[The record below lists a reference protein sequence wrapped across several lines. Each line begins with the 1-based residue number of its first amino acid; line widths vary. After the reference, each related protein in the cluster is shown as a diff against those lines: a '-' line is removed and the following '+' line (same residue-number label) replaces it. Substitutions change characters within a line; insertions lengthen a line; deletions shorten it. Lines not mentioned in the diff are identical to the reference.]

1 MWSKL
6 KFLLRYTHRYRWWY
20 AGGIVFLALTIWASV
35 TIPEYI
41 QKSIDA
47 IALGRVDSSG
57 DFYQYVGL
65 ILLLALGLMVVRSLS
80 RVLFFVPGRLVERQ
94 LKGELFRK
102 LSTFGKAYY
111 DANSSGS
118 IISRINND
126 INGVRMITGFGLL
139 QIGNILFSLS
149 VTPYKMW
156 AMSPT
161 LTLYCMVPLV
171 VIFII
176 VRFGMVIM
184 VKNTHLRMEAL
195 QRLSGRTV
203 SFLSGNAVIKSYN
216 IHHWAEDKVEE
227 ENVSLLGFTLKIAWI
242 RSFIMPL
249 LGSMEQVLKIVVLF
263 AGGLLVIS
271 GEFTIGQLTEYI
283 AYAALLTHPI
293 MGLGWVLTVFQQGF
307 VGITS
312 LQTIMNRKGEDDD
325 KPALAAEQ
333 RAHLL
338 DEGVHATDLTF
349 QYHNGDAPVLK
360 DLNFRIKP
368 GQVVGITGPLGAGKS
383 TLVNLLNGYLKP
395 EAGQLFY
402 GATDAAGLRGQDVRT
417 RVRTVSQ
424 DVFLFS
430 DTVENNIA
438 FGKELQVDPPE
449 IKKAVFRS
457 ALADE
462 LDRFPKKE
470 QTMVGE
476 KGIMLSGGQ
485 KQRIS
490 LARALYAPGQ
500 LLVLDDVFSAVD
512 ADTERFLIKQLFENK
527 VASMLVLVSNRMSV
541 LERCDFNLVLEDG
554 RLTAMGTHE
563 ELLQKSDFY
572 RTTQKVQEGGEQ

>member
-20 AGGIVFLALTIWASV
+20 SGGIVFLALTIWASV

-65 ILLLALGLMVVRSLS
+65 ILLLALGLIVVRSLS

-94 LKGELFRK
+94 LKGEMFRK

-333 RAHLL
+333 KAHLL
-338 DEGVHATDLTF
+338 DEGLHATDLTF

-402 GATDAAGLRGQDVRT
+402 GATDAAGLRGQDVRS

>member
-94 LKGELFRK
+94 LKGEMFRK

-283 AYAALLTHPI
+283 AYAALLTQPI

-349 QYHNGDAPVLK
+349 QYHNGEAPVLK

-462 LDRFPKKE
+462 LARFPKKE

-512 ADTERFLIKQLFENK
+512 ADTERFLIKQLFDNK

-572 RTTQKVQEGGEQ
+572 RTTQKVQEGGGQ

>member
-6 KFLLRYTHRYRWWY
+6 NFLLRYTHRYRWWY

-94 LKGELFRK
+94 LKGEMFRK

-333 RAHLL
+333 KAHLL
-338 DEGVHATDLTF
+338 DEGLHATDLTF

-438 FGKELQVDPPE
+438 FGKDLQVDPPE

-512 ADTERFLIKQLFENK
+512 ADTERFLIKQLFDNK

>member
-20 AGGIVFLALTIWASV
+20 SGGIVFLALTIWASV

-325 KPALAAEQ
+325 KPALSAEQ
-333 RAHLL
+333 KAHLL
-338 DEGVHATDLTF
+338 DEGLHATDLTF

>member
-94 LKGELFRK
+94 LKGEMFRK

-312 LQTIMNRKGEDDD
+312 IQTIMNRKGEDDD

-333 RAHLL
+333 KAHLL
-338 DEGVHATDLTF
+338 DEGLHATDLTF

-438 FGKELQVDPPE
+438 FGKDLQVDPPE

-512 ADTERFLIKQLFENK
+512 ADTERFLIKQLFDNK

>member
-6 KFLLRYTHRYRWWY
+6 NFLLRYTHRYRWWY

-94 LKGELFRK
+94 LKGEMFRK

-333 RAHLL
+333 KAHLL
-338 DEGVHATDLTF
+338 DEGLHATDLTF

-438 FGKELQVDPPE
+438 FGKDLQVDPPE

-512 ADTERFLIKQLFENK
+512 ADTERFLIKQLFDNK

-572 RTTQKVQEGGEQ
+572 RTTQKVQEGGGQ

>member
-325 KPALAAEQ
+325 KPALAAAQ
-333 RAHLL
+333 KAHLL
-338 DEGVHATDLTF
+338 DEGLHATDLTF

-512 ADTERFLIKQLFENK
+512 ADTERFLIKQLFDNK

>member
-94 LKGELFRK
+94 LKGEMFRK

-333 RAHLL
+333 KAHLL
-338 DEGVHATDLTF
+338 DEGLHATDLTF

-512 ADTERFLIKQLFENK
+512 ADTERFLIKQLFDNK

>member
-20 AGGIVFLALTIWASV
+20 SGGIVFLALTIWASV

-94 LKGELFRK
+94 LKGEMFRK

-333 RAHLL
+333 KAHLL
-338 DEGVHATDLTF
+338 DEGLHATDLTF
-349 QYHNGDAPVLK
+349 QYHNGEAPVLK

-512 ADTERFLIKQLFENK
+512 ADTERFLIKQLFDNK

>member
-20 AGGIVFLALTIWASV
+20 TGGIVFLALTIWGSV

-325 KPALAAEQ
+325 KPALSAEQ
-333 RAHLL
+333 KAHLL

-470 QTMVGE
+470 PTMVGE

>member
-94 LKGELFRK
+94 LKGEMFRK

-333 RAHLL
+333 KAHLL
-338 DEGVHATDLTF
+338 DEGLHATDLTF
-349 QYHNGDAPVLK
+349 QYHNGEAPVLK

-512 ADTERFLIKQLFENK
+512 ADTERFLIKQLFDNK

>member
-333 RAHLL
+333 KAHLL
-338 DEGVHATDLTF
+338 DEGLHATDLTF

-462 LDRFPKKE
+462 LARFPKKE

-512 ADTERFLIKQLFENK
+512 ADTERFLIKQLFDNK

>member
-20 AGGIVFLALTIWASV
+20 TGGIVFLALTIWASV

-94 LKGELFRK
+94 LKGEMFRK

-271 GEFTIGQLTEYI
+271 GDFTIGQLTEYI

-333 RAHLL
+333 KAHLL

-462 LDRFPKKE
+462 LARFPKKE

-512 ADTERFLIKQLFENK
+512 ADTERFLIKQLFDNK

>member
-94 LKGELFRK
+94 LKGEMFRK

-333 RAHLL
+333 KAHLL

-512 ADTERFLIKQLFENK
+512 ADTERFLIKQLFDNK

>member
-94 LKGELFRK
+94 LKGEMFRK

-349 QYHNGDAPVLK
+349 QYHNGEAPVLK
-360 DLNFRIKP
+360 NLNFRIKP

-402 GATDAAGLRGQDVRT
+402 GATDAAGLRGQDVRA

-512 ADTERFLIKQLFENK
+512 ADTERFLIKQLFDNK

>member
-94 LKGELFRK
+94 LKGEMFRK

-333 RAHLL
+333 KVHLL
-338 DEGVHATDLTF
+338 DEGLHATDLTF

-438 FGKELQVDPPE
+438 FGKELQVDPAE

-512 ADTERFLIKQLFENK
+512 ADTERFLIKQLFDNK

>member
-20 AGGIVFLALTIWASV
+20 TGGIVFLALTIWASV

-349 QYHNGDAPVLK
+349 QYHNGEAPVLNN
-360 DLNFRIKP
+360 LNFRIKP

-512 ADTERFLIKQLFENK
+512 ADTERFLIKQLFDNK

-563 ELLQKSDFY
+563 ELLKKSDFY
-572 RTTQKVQEGGEQ
+572 RTTQMVQEGGEQ

>member
-20 AGGIVFLALTIWASV
+20 SGGIVFLALTIWASV

-283 AYAALLTHPI
+283 AYAALLTQPI

-462 LDRFPKKE
+462 LARFPKKE

-512 ADTERFLIKQLFENK
+512 ADTERFLIKQLFDNK

>member
-47 IALGRVDSSG
+47 IALGRVDRSG

-65 ILLLALGLMVVRSLS
+65 ILLLALGLIVVRSLS

-94 LKGELFRK
+94 LKGEMFRK

-333 RAHLL
+333 KAHLL
-338 DEGVHATDLTF
+338 DEGLHATDLTF

>member
-6 KFLLRYTHRYRWWY
+6 NFLLRYTHRYRWWY

-94 LKGELFRK
+94 LKGEMFRK

-333 RAHLL
+333 KAHLL
-338 DEGVHATDLTF
+338 DEGLHATDLTF

-402 GATDAAGLRGQDVRT
+402 GATDAAGLRGQDVRA

-438 FGKELQVDPPE
+438 FGKELQVDPAE

-512 ADTERFLIKQLFENK
+512 ADTERFLIKQLFDNK

>member
-65 ILLLALGLMVVRSLS
+65 ILLLALGLIVVRSLS

-94 LKGELFRK
+94 LKGEMFRK

-176 VRFGMVIM
+176 VRFGMVTM

-312 LQTIMNRKGEDDD
+312 IQTIMNRKGEDDD

-333 RAHLL
+333 KAHLL
-338 DEGVHATDLTF
+338 DEGLHATDLTF

-360 DLNFRIKP
+360 DLNFRIQP

-512 ADTERFLIKQLFENK
+512 ADTERFLIKQLFDNK

-572 RTTQKVQEGGEQ
+572 RTTQKVQEGGGQ

>member
-333 RAHLL
+333 KAHLL

-349 QYHNGDAPVLK
+349 QYHNGEAPVLK

>member
-333 RAHLL
+333 KAHLL
-338 DEGVHATDLTF
+338 DEGLHATDLTF

-462 LDRFPKKE
+462 LARFPKKE

-512 ADTERFLIKQLFENK
+512 TDTERFLIKQLFDNK

-554 RLTAMGTHE
+554 RLTDMGTHE

>member
-20 AGGIVFLALTIWASV
+20 SGGIVFLALTIWASV

-94 LKGELFRK
+94 LKGEMFRK

-333 RAHLL
+333 KAHLL
-338 DEGVHATDLTF
+338 DEGLHATDLTF
-349 QYHNGDAPVLK
+349 QYHNGEAPVLK
-360 DLNFRIKP
+360 NLNFRIKP

-512 ADTERFLIKQLFENK
+512 ADTERFLIKQLFDNK

>member
-94 LKGELFRK
+94 LKGEMFRK

-171 VIFII
+171 VIFFI

-216 IHHWAEDKVEE
+216 IHQWAEDKVEE

-312 LQTIMNRKGEDDD
+312 IQTIMNRKGEDDD

-333 RAHLL
+333 KAHLL
-338 DEGVHATDLTF
+338 DEGLHATDLTF

-512 ADTERFLIKQLFENK
+512 ADTERFLIKQLFDNK

>member
-6 KFLLRYTHRYRWWY
+6 NFLLRYTHRYRWWY

-94 LKGELFRK
+94 LKGEMFRK

-283 AYAALLTHPI
+283 AYAALLTQPI

-349 QYHNGDAPVLK
+349 QYHNGEAPVLK

-462 LDRFPKKE
+462 LARFPKKE

-512 ADTERFLIKQLFENK
+512 ADTERFLIKQLFDNK

-572 RTTQKVQEGGEQ
+572 RTTQKVQEGGGQ

>member
-65 ILLLALGLMVVRSLS
+65 ILLLALGLIVVRSLS

-94 LKGELFRK
+94 LKGEMFRK

-312 LQTIMNRKGEDDD
+312 IQTIMNRKGEDDD

-333 RAHLL
+333 KAHLL
-338 DEGVHATDLTF
+338 DEGLHATDLTF

-402 GATDAAGLRGQDVRT
+402 GATDAAGLRGQDVRA

>member
-94 LKGELFRK
+94 LKGEMFRK

-216 IHHWAEDKVEE
+216 IHHWAEGKVEE

-333 RAHLL
+333 KAHLL
-338 DEGVHATDLTF
+338 DEGLHATDLTF

-438 FGKELQVDPPE
+438 FGKDLQVDPPE

-512 ADTERFLIKQLFENK
+512 ADTERFLIKQLFDNK

>member
-65 ILLLALGLMVVRSLS
+65 ILLLALGLIVVRSLS

-333 RAHLL
+333 KAHLL
-338 DEGVHATDLTF
+338 DEGLHATDLTF

>member
-20 AGGIVFLALTIWASV
+20 SGGIVFLALTIWASV

-333 RAHLL
+333 KAHLL
-338 DEGVHATDLTF
+338 DEGLHATDLTF

-402 GATDAAGLRGQDVRT
+402 GATDAAGLRGQDVRA

-512 ADTERFLIKQLFENK
+512 ADTERFLIKQLFDNK

>member
-6 KFLLRYTHRYRWWY
+6 NFLLRYTHRYRWWY

-94 LKGELFRK
+94 LKGEMFRK

-312 LQTIMNRKGEDDD
+312 IQTIMNRKGEDDD

-333 RAHLL
+333 KAHLL
-338 DEGVHATDLTF
+338 DEGLHATDLTF

-438 FGKELQVDPPE
+438 FGKELQVDPAE

-512 ADTERFLIKQLFENK
+512 ADTERFLIKQLFDNK

>member
-20 AGGIVFLALTIWASV
+20 SGGIVFLALTIWASV

-41 QKSIDA
+41 QKSTDA

-333 RAHLL
+333 KAHLL

-402 GATDAAGLRGQDVRT
+402 GATDAAGLRGQDVRA

>member
-94 LKGELFRK
+94 LKGEMFRK

-333 RAHLL
+333 KAHLL
-338 DEGVHATDLTF
+338 DEGLHATDLTF

-512 ADTERFLIKQLFENK
+512 TDTERFLIKQLFDNK

>member
-20 AGGIVFLALTIWASV
+20 SGGIVFLALTIWASV

-94 LKGELFRK
+94 LKGEMFRK

-333 RAHLL
+333 KAHLL
-338 DEGVHATDLTF
+338 DEGLHATDLTF
-349 QYHNGDAPVLK
+349 QYHNGEAPVLK

-490 LARALYAPGQ
+490 LARALYAPGK

-512 ADTERFLIKQLFENK
+512 ADTERFLIKQLFDNK